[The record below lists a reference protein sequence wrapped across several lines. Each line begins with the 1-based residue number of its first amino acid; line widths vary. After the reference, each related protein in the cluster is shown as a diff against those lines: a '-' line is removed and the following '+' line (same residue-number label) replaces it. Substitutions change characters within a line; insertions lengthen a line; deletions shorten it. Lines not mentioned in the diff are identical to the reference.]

1 MLYRFRY
8 MEWTQYTLGMLAISQ
23 LLFTGLFFSVHHYQ
37 QALGRLF
44 ALFSVCL
51 IAYILFSLALVDRA
65 SWSGYTLGRLT
76 SAAPAV
82 IWIIARYIFV
92 DDNRIPRGAWLIIA
106 LYLALRASSTFVYSP
121 GETGSFSSYF
131 LFYIFPQLIM
141 LGLALHTVYTA
152 LKGLKVDLVE
162 ERRRVRVP
170 FVISMG
176 ILVAMVVGSGF
187 FLSSGP
193 FLADLFGFSIDSMP
207 NELFFSYIF
216 LAILAFNLALFR
228 LPDHALEL
236 IVLRKPHPAKAV
248 VGNTRSD
255 ADPALVHRIQ
265 SLIETDR
272 LYAQPG
278 LTIGDLAAMVPVQ
291 EYRLRRIIN
300 RQLGYRNFN
309 QFLNRF
315 RIDEA
320 TRRLHD
326 PHEAAVSISNIAFNV
341 GYSALSSF
349 NKAFKETHG
358 ITPSQYRNGTPIT
371 KEIKTP
377 SMVVL

>member
-1 MLYRFRY
+1 
-8 MEWTQYTLGMLAISQ
+8 MEWTQYTLGVLAISQ
-23 LLFTGLFFSVHHYQ
+23 LLFAGLFFIIHHYQ
-37 QALGRLF
+37 QTLGRLF

-51 IAYILFSLALVDRA
+51 IAYIIVALALVDA
-65 SWSGYTLGRLT
+65 GSWYGYILGRLT

-82 IWIIARYIFV
+82 IWIIARYVFV
-92 DDNRIPRGAWLIIA
+92 DENRIPPGAWLIIG
-106 LYLALRASSTFVYSP
+106 LYIALRAIGVLVYSP
-121 GETGSFSSYF
+121 SDANSFLYYF
-131 LFYIFPQLIM
+131 IFYILPQLIM

-152 LKGLKVDLVE
+152 LKGLKVDLIE

-193 FLADLFGFSIDSMP
+193 FLSDLFGFSIDSMP

-216 LAILAFNLALFR
+216 LVILAFNLALFR
-228 LPDHALEL
+228 LPDHALEV
-236 IVLRKPHPAKAV
+236 IVLPKPDSVKAAA
-248 VGNTRSD
+248 GNSRLG
-255 ADPALVHRIQ
+255 ADPALVHRIR
-265 SLIETDR
+265 SLIEADR
-272 LYAQPG
+272 LYARAG
-278 LTIGDLAAMVPVQ
+278 LTIGDLAAMIPVQ

-300 RQLGYRNFN
+300 QQLGYRNFN
-309 QFLNRF
+309 QFLNSF

-326 PHEAAVSISNIAFNV
+326 PDEAAISTIAFNV

-349 NKAFKETHG
+349 NKAFKEAHG
-358 ITPSQYRNGTPIT
+358 VTPSQYRSGVT
-371 KEIKTP
+371 KIPT
-377 SMVVL
+377 

>member
-1 MLYRFRY
+1 MD
-8 MEWTQYTLGMLAISQ
+8 WTQYTLGMLAISQ
-23 LLFTGLFFSVHHYQ
+23 LLFTGLFFIVHHYQ
-37 QALGRLF
+37 QTLGRLF

-51 IAYILFSLALVDRA
+51 IAYILFALALFDAA
-65 SWSGYTLGRLT
+65 SWSGYILGRLT

-82 IWIIARYIFV
+82 IWIIARYVFV
-92 DDNRIPRGAWLIIA
+92 DENRIPRGAWLIIG
-106 LYLALRASSTFVYSP
+106 LYIALRAISTLVYSP
-121 GETGSFSSYF
+121 GETNPFLYYF
-131 LFYIFPQLIM
+131 VFYILPQLTM

-187 FLSSGP
+187 FLSSEP
-193 FLADLFGFSIDSMP
+193 FLADAFGFSLDSMP

-216 LAILAFNLALFR
+216 LVILAFNLALFR
-228 LPDHALEL
+228 LPDHALEV
-236 IVLRKPHPAKAV
+236 IVLRKPDPVKVAAS
-248 VGNTRSD
+248 NSRPD
-255 ADPALVHRIQ
+255 ADPALVHRIR
-265 SLIETDR
+265 SLIEADR
-272 LYAQPG
+272 LYARTG
-278 LTIGDLAAMVPVQ
+278 LTIGDLAAVVPTQ

-300 RQLGYRNFN
+300 QQLGYRNFN
-309 QFLNRF
+309 QFLNSF

-320 TRRLHD
+320 TRRLDD
-326 PHEAAVSISNIAFNV
+326 PDEASVSISTIAFNV

-358 ITPSQYRNGTPIT
+358 VTPSQYRSGIGADRNEGGIT
-371 KEIKTP
+371 KSP
-377 SMVVL
+377 S